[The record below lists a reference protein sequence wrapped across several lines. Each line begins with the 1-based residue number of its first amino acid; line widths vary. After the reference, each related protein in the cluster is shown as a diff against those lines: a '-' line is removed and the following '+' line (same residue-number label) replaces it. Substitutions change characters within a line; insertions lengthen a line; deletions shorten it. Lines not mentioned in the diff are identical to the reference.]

1 MKNLSTAFKDRPLTL
16 QKSVIYWTEYVI
28 KHNGISHL
36 ESVGSELP
44 FYQYFMLDIFTF
56 IAAFIIMAL
65 ILIYYGGKKFYELIS
80 KCIKYSLPNGKK
92 NN

>member
-1 MKNLSTAFKDRPLTL
+1 MKNLSIAFKDRPLPP
-16 QKSVIYWTEYVI
+16 QKSVVYWTEYVI
-28 KHNGISHL
+28 KHNGTSHL

-56 IAAFIIMAL
+56 IAAVIITAL
-65 ILIYYGGKKFYELIS
+65 MMMYYGGKKFYELIS
-80 KCIKYSLPNGKK
+80 KCIKYSLPYGKK